1 MRAKKAVYHLINNGA
16 NIEASANDSFRPL
29 HSAAS
34 YGHLEIVKALI
45 AKGADI
51 NALTND
57 GASALGWA
65 RRRNHPAIVTF
76 LQSRGAVDD
85 GMN

>member
-1 MRAKKAVYHLINNGA
+1 
-16 NIEASANDSFRPL
+16 L
-29 HSAAS
+29 HFAAR

-45 AKGADI
+45 AKGADM

-65 RRRNHPAIVTF
+65 RRRNHTNIVTF

-85 GMN
+85 GDEEEED